1 MKKYIDLSINIIYIF
16 ILNIVLS
23 LLIFKSVT
31 FLSIVFYIFE
41 SIAFGSL
48 IYSVCNI
55 CKNYKISKFLNIIV
69 LSFIFIHRNPNI
81 RNNNQNQKKYK
92 N

>member
-55 CKNYKISKFLNIIV
+55 CKNYKISKFSKTAPI
-69 LSFIFIHRNPNI
+69 
-81 RNNNQNQKKYK
+81 
-92 N
+92 